1 MKSCGTAFLA
11 ASSMLALASGL
22 GPAFAQGQPT
32 QAPAVEA
39 QADESKRDV
48 IIVTAQKRAEDLQ
61 DVPISMTA
69 LGEEQLSTFAIGSSM
84 EIARAV
90 PNVRLDTFFG
100 AGIPQVAIRGIANTD
115 INATASSPVLFYYDN
130 TVLENVIT
138 QGVPFFDLERVEV
151 LRGPQGTLFGRN
163 AAAGAILITTKGPSQ
178 TPEGYAKAT
187 VGNYNLRALEGAIGG
202 GLTDTLSGRISFLT
216 SSRDGQ
222 VYNTFLAKRELYD
235 RYSAVRG
242 QLLWEPSDQLS
253 ATFRTQYLNR
263 QKDAFGFSSIDL
275 PEPSSYRTF
284 QLAQN
289 YRNPSFTTAF
299 KEISSDEDS
308 PPNLE
313 SWISNIEVNYDAGP
327 VTLKYVASYVNG
339 RMEIGYDDDGTRFAI
354 TNEDN
359 FHRSIETSHEFQVA
373 SATDGPF
380 QWLAGAFLMD
390 ERSRNRQHADLT
402 DLYTRILNLNPPG
415 FYVVRNRTTDQTTES
430 KAVFLHTTY
439 DWTPQLRTTHAV
451 RWTSDNREMINGL
464 GRFALPLAVT
474 EGPLDAVLRSGRLQ
488 FPAQQFIASDRRWE
502 KVTWRLGAD
511 YQLTDDTMLYIS
523 ASTGFRSGNFNGA
536 VNNANQISAADP
548 ESVLSYEAGIK
559 SDVIP
564 GVLQV
569 NLGAYRYD
577 YKDRQIFALSIL
589 NGIFEQRLVNIPE
602 AEASG
607 LELEMLFHPTDSTD
621 VRLAY
626 GYQDSEITSFP
637 TVPSFV
643 GRPLPWSQK
652 HSFSGSLSHAFDAFG
667 GQLIPQVSASYRSKN
682 QTLRDPAP
690 EPAGELWLV
699 NAQLAYETPGG
710 IRVEAFVN
718 NLFDEVEPLNRS
730 LPRSGTAFGTDLV
743 VINDRRMFGVSLSQ
757 RY

>member
-1 MKSCGTAFLA
+1 MKSCGKAVLA
-11 ASSMLALASGL
+11 ASSMLALTAGL
-22 GPAFAQGQPT
+22 PPAIAQGQP
-32 QAPAVEA
+32 AAAEA
-39 QADESKRDV
+39 QPGENRRDV
-48 IIVTAQKRAEDLQ
+48 VVVTAQKREEDVQ
-61 DVPISMTA
+61 DVPISMTV
-69 LGEEQLSTFAIGSSM
+69 LGEGELDTFAVDSSM

-100 AGIPQVAIRGIANTD
+100 AGIPQVSIRGIANTD
-115 INATASSPVLFYYDN
+115 INATASSPVLFYFDN

-163 AAAGAILITTKGPSQ
+163 AAAGAILITTKGPTRQ
-178 TPEGYAKAT
+178 VEGYAKAT
-187 VGNYNLRALEGAIGG
+187 VGNYNMRAFEGAIGG
-202 GLTDTLSGRISFLT
+202 ALTDTLSGRLAMVT

-242 QLLWEPSDQLS
+242 QLLWEPTAQLS

-263 QKDAFGFSSIDL
+263 QKDAFAFSTIDL
-275 PEPSSYRTF
+275 PQPSSYRTF
-284 QLAQN
+284 FLAQG
-289 YRNPSFTTAF
+289 YTNPSFTTDF

-313 SWISNIEVNYDAGP
+313 SWINNVEINYDAGP

-359 FHRSIETSHEFQVA
+359 FHRSNLTSHELQVA
-373 SATDGPF
+373 SATADPF
-380 QWLAGAFLMD
+380 QWLAGAFFME
-390 ERSRNRQHADLT
+390 ERSRNRQHSDLT

-430 KAVFLHTTY
+430 RAVFAHTTY
-439 DWTPQLRTTHAV
+439 DWTPQLRTTHAI
-451 RWTSDNREMINGL
+451 RWTSDDRQMINGL
-464 GRFALPLAVT
+464 GRFSLPLALT
-474 EGPLDAVLRSGRLQ
+474 EGPLDAVLRSGRLT
-488 FPAQQFIASDRRWE
+488 FPAQQFISSDRTWE
-502 KVTWRLGAD
+502 KVTWRLAAD
-511 YQLTDDTMLYIS
+511 YELTDDTLLYLS

-548 ESVLSYEAGIK
+548 ESLLSYEAGVK

-569 NLGAYRYD
+569 NLGAYFYD
-577 YKDRQIFALSIL
+577 YTDRQIFALSIL

-607 LELEMLFHPTDSTD
+607 LELEVLLYPTDRTD

-652 HSFSGSLSHAFDAFG
+652 HSFSGSVSHAFDAFG
-667 GQLIPQVSASYRSKN
+667 GELIPQMSVSYRSEN

-699 NAQLAYETPGG
+699 NAQLAYQTSGG

-743 VINDRRMFGVSLSQ
+743 VLNDRRMFGVSLTN
-757 RY
+757 RF